1 LNNKKYMFEIN
12 KTALFDIT
20 AILHKISVEEKQ
32 KIAELGCGNF
42 GFFTFPLAR
51 LVGRSG
57 KVYAVDII
65 KSTLT
70 EIKDR
75 AAKENMP
82 QIIPIWS
89 NLEIFKATQI
99 ESDSLDSALLVNIL
113 HQSEKRAEVIR
124 EATRMLKRGGKL
136 LIVEWSGADSPL
148 GPKPEKRLKIE
159 SLKAAANKLGLDIKE
174 EFAAGPYHYGLV
186 LIKL

>member
-1 LNNKKYMFEIN
+1 MFEIN
-12 KTALFDIT
+12 KTALFDIA
-20 AILHKISVEEKQ
+20 AILNKITVTERQ
-32 KIAELGCGNF
+32 KVAELGCGNF

-57 KVYAVDII
+57 KVYAVDIL

-75 AAKENMP
+75 ATKENMP

-89 NLEIFKATQI
+89 NLEVFKGTKI
-99 ESDSLDSALLVNIL
+99 ETASLDSCLLINVL
-113 HQSEKRAEVIR
+113 HQSEKRVEIIR
-124 EATRMLKRGGKL
+124 EASRLLKSGGKL
-136 LIVEWSGADSPL
+136 LIVEWSNADSPL
-148 GPKPEKRLKIE
+148 GPKPEKRLKLE
-159 SLKAAANKLGLDIKE
+159 SLKIAAVKLGFDVKE
-174 EFAAGPYHYGLV
+174 EFIAGPYHYGLV